1 MSLTSSGIDIYQRFE
16 LEVLTP
22 KKHLLV
28 DSFLPS
34 PESLPSTV
42 TPLPPPPL
50 PAVSEEESDFMARL
64 EAREPD
70 VAQRT
75 DIVGDERYVQRLLR
89 GPGVVHAA
97 VALDVAV
104 AIVSDGPGLHAPSIR
119 PVRAY
124 AVR

>member
-16 LEVLTP
+16 LEVRTP

-64 EAREPD
+64 EARERESEPEPKRKKASGTKKKKKT
-70 VAQRT
+70 VEGAKSLQEEVEEFMNSGHR
-75 DIVGDERYVQRLLR
+75 
-89 GPGVVHAA
+89 
-97 VALDVAV
+97 ALA
-104 AIVSDGPGLHAPSIR
+104 SDDDLDPS
-119 PVRAY
+119 
-124 AVR
+124 

>member
-16 LEVLTP
+16 LEVRTP

-64 EAREPD
+64 EAREPEPEPKRKKASGTKKKKT
-70 VAQRT
+70 VEGAKSLQEE
-75 DIVGDERYVQRLLR
+75 VEEFMNSGH
-89 GPGVVHAA
+89 HA
-97 VALDVAV
+97 L
-104 AIVSDGPGLHAPSIR
+104 APDDDLEPS
-119 PVRAY
+119 
-124 AVR
+124 

>member
-50 PAVSEEESDFMARL
+50 PAVSEAESDFMARL
-64 EAREPD
+64 EAREPEPEPKRKKASGTKKKKT
-70 VAQRT
+70 VEGAKSLQEEVEEFMNSGHR
-75 DIVGDERYVQRLLR
+75 
-89 GPGVVHAA
+89 
-97 VALDVAV
+97 ALA
-104 AIVSDGPGLHAPSIR
+104 SDDDLDPS
-119 PVRAY
+119 
-124 AVR
+124 